1 MERTHPITA
10 AVYFTAVI
18 LITAIIQS
26 PVFSVTALVC
36 SAVFAFMINRRLA
49 ARTLIAATPVIVAA
63 VMINMLFS
71 NAGVTPLFRLPGGN
85 NITLETLIFSLF
97 TGTMAASLVMWFI
110 SLNKC
115 MTSDKTVY
123 LFGKIL
129 PSLALLLSMTLRA
142 VPMFARRAKQTAA
155 AQRFVG
161 NDIYEGKLKDRV
173 RSGVHVLSI
182 AVTDTLEHSAYTA
195 RSMKYRGY
203 GAARRTTYSIF
214 SFTPTD
220 IVITAITVTAAAI
233 ITVLYAGGYAY
244 YNYYPAFE
252 LPLTA
257 GNIIS
262 YTAWGVLCILPVAAE
277 LYSEMKR
284 RDRNEAL

>member
-1 MERTHPITA
+1 MERTHPITV

-97 TGTMAASLVMWFI
+97 TGAMAASLVMWFI

-203 GAARRTTYSIF
+203 GSAKRTAYSIF
-214 SFTPTD
+214 SFTQTD

-233 ITVLYAGGYAY
+233 ITLLYAGGYAY
-244 YNYYPAFE
+244 YNYYPAFD

>member
-1 MERTHPITA
+1 MERTHPVTV
-10 AVYFTAVI
+10 AVYFLSVI
-18 LITAIIQS
+18 LITAIVQS
-26 PVFSVTALVC
+26 PVYSATALVC
-36 SAVFAFMINRRLA
+36 SSVFAFVTNRHLA

-63 VMINMLFS
+63 VLINMLFS

-85 NITLETLIFSLF
+85 NVTLETLVFSLF
-97 TGTMAASLVMWFI
+97 TGAMAISLVMWFI
-110 SLNKC
+110 GLNKC

-173 RSGVHVLSI
+173 KSGVHVLSI

-203 GAARRTTYSIF
+203 GTAKRTAYSIF
-214 SFTPTD
+214 SFTPAD
-220 IVITAITVTAAAI
+220 IVITIITVTAAII
-233 ITVLYAGGYAY
+233 ITVLYAGGHAY

-252 LPLTA
+252 LPLTIE
-257 GNIIS
+257 NIVS
-262 YTAWGVLCILPVAAE
+262 YCAWGILCILPTAAE
-277 LYSEMKR
+277 LYSKMKR

>member
-1 MERTHPITA
+1 MERTHPVTA
-10 AVYFTAVI
+10 AVYFLSAI
-18 LITAIIQS
+18 LITAIVQS
-26 PVFSVTALVC
+26 PVYTATALVC
-36 SAVFAFMINRRLA
+36 SSIFAFVINRRLA
-49 ARTLIAATPVIVAA
+49 VRTLIAATPVIVAA
-63 VMINMLFS
+63 VLINMLFS

-85 NITLETLIFSLF
+85 NVTLETLVFSLF
-97 TGTMAASLVMWFI
+97 TGAMAISLIMWFI
-110 SLNKC
+110 GLNKC

-161 NDIYEGKLKDRV
+161 NDIYKGKLRNRI
-173 RSGVHVLSI
+173 RSGVHVLSV

-203 GAARRTTYSIF
+203 GTAKRTAYSIF
-214 SFTPTD
+214 SFTPAE
-220 IVITAITVTAAAI
+220 IVITIITVTAAVV

-262 YTAWGVLCILPVAAE
+262 YIAWGILCILPTAAE
-277 LYSEMKR
+277 LYSKMKR
-284 RDRNEAL
+284 KDRNEAL

>member
-1 MERTHPITA
+1 MERTHPITV

-97 TGTMAASLVMWFI
+97 TGAMAASLVMWFI

-203 GAARRTTYSIF
+203 GSAKRTAYSIF
-214 SFTPTD
+214 SFNQTD

-233 ITVLYAGGYAY
+233 ITLLYAGGYAY

-262 YTAWGVLCILPVAAE
+262 YTAWGVLCIIPVAAA
-277 LYSEMKR
+277 LYSKMKR

>member
-1 MERTHPITA
+1 MERTHPVTA
-10 AVYFTAVI
+10 AVYFLSVI
-18 LITAIIQS
+18 LITAIVQN
-26 PVFSVTALVC
+26 PVFMATAFVC
-36 SAVFAFMINRRLA
+36 SALFAFMINRRLA
-49 ARTLIAATPVIVAA
+49 VRTLIAATPVIVVA
-63 VMINMLFS
+63 VLINMLFS

-85 NITLETLIFSLF
+85 NVTLETLIFSLF
-97 TGTMAASLVMWFI
+97 TAAMAVSLVMWFI
-110 SLNKC
+110 GLNKC
-115 MTSDKTVY
+115 ITTDKTVY
-123 LFGKIL
+123 LFGKLL

-161 NDIYEGKLKDRV
+161 NDIYKGTLRERI
-173 RSGVHVLSI
+173 RSGVNVLSV

-203 GAARRTTYSIF
+203 GTAKRTAYSVF

-220 IVITAITVTAAAI
+220 IVITAITVITAAG
-233 ITVLYAGGYAY
+233 ITLLYAGGYAY

-262 YTAWGVLCILPVAAE
+262 YSLWGILCVLPTATEI
-277 LYSEMKR
+277 YTDMKR
-284 RDRNEAL
+284 GA